1 MTYIPEVIMVN
12 ILSRLPVKSLLRFR
26 CVCKAWCT
34 LISHPQFVETHL
46 RQQHKRPVIGL
57 VVPHSVD
64 DPLHKDDLAVDLE
77 LHLGIPNKRTT
88 TVLDSCNG
96 LLCVVDC
103 YYGFY
108 SLKPPQKLILWNPST
123 RQCNHIPCPSFVGYQ
138 NCMYSF
144 FYDPG
149 SDDYKIVRIF
159 TFLGKAKTGIDIF
172 TLKTNKWR
180 RVEETHSSVIGY
192 WSATYFNGNLH
203 WLAFSYGGY
212 GEDERSSMVAFS
224 LREEKF
230 QEMELPSQRA
240 VFGLRVLGG
249 CLCVDGLYTNDKW
262 VMEEYGIK
270 ESWKSL
276 IAFPYRVGDGSSW
289 KLPRVLR
296 FLENGVLLV
305 LHDGKLVLCD
315 SKNNTW
321 KIITSYCSS
330 APYEREV
337 GLYIQTL
344 VSPYGSGDRRT
355 GNQ

>member
-1 MTYIPEVIMVN
+1 MTYIPEVIMVD

-34 LISHPQFVETHL
+34 LISRPQFVETHL
-46 RQQHKRPVIGL
+46 H
-57 VVPHSVD
+57 
-64 DPLHKDDLAVDLE
+64 DLAVDLE
-77 LHLGIPNKRTT
+77 LHLGISNKRTA

-96 LLCVVDC
+96 LLCVIDC
-103 YYGFY
+103 FYGFY

-144 FYDPG
+144 FYDPD
-149 SDDYKIVRIF
+149 SDDYKIN
-159 TFLGKAKTGIDIF
+159 GIDIF
-172 TLKTNKWR
+172 TLKTNEWR
-180 RVEETHSSVIGY
+180 TVEETHSSVIRY

-203 WLAFSYGGY
+203 WLAFRY

-224 LREEKF
+224 IREEKF

-270 ESWKSL
+270 ESWKRL
-276 IAFPYRVGDGSSW
+276 MAFPYRVGDGSSW

-305 LHDGKLVLCD
+305 LHDWKLVLCD

-344 VSPYGSGDRRT
+344 VSPYGSGDRLT